1 MLSARQASNN
11 ESIRKPYEGTRMT
24 RFRIDASA
32 SILFLTLGAS
42 AFGNAQDNQDKN
54 KDKQQ
59 NQDKHA
65 SPANQPQGKKGG
77 QLSPR
82 QQNPGDNDR
91 HAGQQKQMERSP
103 EQEHDQQRT
112 QERAWQERR
121 ANHWEYERRSWQQR
135 GGYNGYRVPDDYF
148 RDHYGNGH
156 AFRIYSLPFLYEG
169 GNARF
174 QYGGY
179 WFTMLDPCPESWGG
193 RWYETDDVY
202 VAFQGDGYYLFN
214 SSYPGP
220 LGIAVSVSL

>member
-1 MLSARQASNN
+1 MVSARQASNN

-24 RFRIDASA
+24 RFRIVPSV
-32 SILFLTLGAS
+32 SILFLTLGAC
-42 AFGNAQDNQDKN
+42 AFGYAQDNQDKK

-59 NQDKHA
+59 NQDKHTSA
-65 SPANQPQGKKGG
+65 G
-77 QLSPR
+77 
-82 QQNPGDNDR
+82 NP
-91 HAGQQKQMERSP
+91 HAGQQKQMERTQ
-103 EQEHDQQRT
+103 EQEHNQQRT

-148 RDHYGNGH
+148 RDHYGDGH

-179 WFTMLDPCPESWGG
+179 WFTMLDPCPENWGG

-202 VAFQGDGYYLFN
+202 VAYQGDGYYVFN
-214 SSYPGP
+214 RSYPGP
-220 LGIAVSVSL
+220 HGIAVSVSL